1 MADLREYRAKMDEI
15 DDEILALFQ
24 KRMKKFWILTFMTLF
39 MALPA
44 MSMEQPDDVIE
55 DEMQSVS
62 ITIKEGSVKVTNAQG
77 QKLEIFN
84 LAGVR
89 ISSLALESEETTL
102 KLNLSRG
109 CYILKVGKTVRKVN
123 VK

>member
-1 MADLREYRAKMDEI
+1 MKKFY
-15 DDEILALFQ
+15 ILAL
-24 KRMKKFWILTFMTLF
+24 MTAFL
-39 MALPA
+39 ALPA
-44 MSMEQPDDVIE
+44 HSMEQADDVIE

-62 ITIKEGSVKVTNAQG
+62 IVVKDGSVKVTNAMG

-84 LAGVR
+84 LAGVK
-89 ISSLALESEETTL
+89 ITSLALENDEASF

-123 VK
+123 MK

>member
-1 MADLREYRAKMDEI
+1 
-15 DDEILALFQ
+15 
-24 KRMKKFWILTFMTLF
+24 MKKFWILALMTLF
-39 MALPA
+39 TALPA

-55 DEMQSVS
+55 DEVQGVS
-62 ITIKEGSVKVTNAQG
+62 ITIKESSVKVTNAQG

-89 ISSLALESEETTL
+89 ISSLALESEEATL

>member
-1 MADLREYRAKMDEI
+1 
-15 DDEILALFQ
+15 
-24 KRMKKFWILTFMTLF
+24 MTLF

-44 MSMEQPDDVIE
+44 VSMEQPDDVIE

-62 ITIKEGSVKVTNAQG
+62 ITIKEGNVKVTNAQG
-77 QKLEIFN
+77 QKLEVFN

-89 ISSLALESEETTL
+89 ISSLALESEEASL

>member
-1 MADLREYRAKMDEI
+1 
-15 DDEILALFQ
+15 
-24 KRMKKFWILTFMTLF
+24 MKKFWILTFMTLF

-44 MSMEQPDDVIE
+44 VSMEQPDDVIE

-62 ITIKEGSVKVTNAQG
+62 ITIKEGSVKVANAQG

-89 ISSLALESEETTL
+89 ISSVALESEEATL

>member
-1 MADLREYRAKMDEI
+1 
-15 DDEILALFQ
+15 
-24 KRMKKFWILTFMTLF
+24 MTAFL
-39 MALPA
+39 ALPA
-44 MSMEQPDDVIE
+44 HSMEQADDVVE

-62 ITIKEGSVKVTNAQG
+62 IVVKEGSVKVTNAMG
-77 QKLEIFN
+77 QKLEVFN

-89 ISSLALESEETTL
+89 ITSLPLENDEVSF

-123 VK
+123 MK

>member
-1 MADLREYRAKMDEI
+1 MKKFY
-15 DDEILALFQ
+15 ILALMAAF
-24 KRMKKFWILTFMTLF
+24 L
-39 MALPA
+39 ALPA
-44 MSMEQPDDVIE
+44 HSMEQADDAIE

-62 ITIKEGSVKVTNAQG
+62 IVVKEGSVKVTNAMG
-77 QKLEIFN
+77 QKLEVFN

-89 ISSLALESEETTL
+89 ITSLPLENDEVSF

-123 VK
+123 MK

>member
-1 MADLREYRAKMDEI
+1 
-15 DDEILALFQ
+15 
-24 KRMKKFWILTFMTLF
+24 MKKFWILTFMTLF
-39 MALPA
+39 TVLPA

-62 ITIKEGSVKVTNAQG
+62 ITIKEDSVKVTNAQG

-89 ISSLALESEETTL
+89 ISSLALESEEATL

>member
-1 MADLREYRAKMDEI
+1 
-15 DDEILALFQ
+15 
-24 KRMKKFWILTFMTLF
+24 
-39 MALPA
+39 
-44 MSMEQPDDVIE
+44 MSMEQADDVIE

-62 ITIKEGSVKVTNAQG
+62 ITVKEGNVKVSNAQG

-89 ISSLALESEETTL
+89 ITAVALESEEASV

>member
-1 MADLREYRAKMDEI
+1 
-15 DDEILALFQ
+15 
-24 KRMKKFWILTFMTLF
+24 MKKFWILTFMTLF

-44 MSMEQPDDVIE
+44 VSMEQPEDVIE

-62 ITIKEGSVKVTNAQG
+62 ITIKEGNVKVTNAQG

-89 ISSLALESEETTL
+89 ISSLALESEEASL

>member
-1 MADLREYRAKMDEI
+1 
-15 DDEILALFQ
+15 
-24 KRMKKFWILTFMTLF
+24 MKKFWILTFMTLF

-44 MSMEQPDDVIE
+44 VSMEQPDDVIE

-62 ITIKEGSVKVTNAQG
+62 ITIKEGNVKVTNAQG
-77 QKLEIFN
+77 QKLEVFN

-89 ISSLALESEETTL
+89 ISSLALESEEASL

>member
-1 MADLREYRAKMDEI
+1 
-15 DDEILALFQ
+15 
-24 KRMKKFWILTFMTLF
+24 MTAFL
-39 MALPA
+39 ALPA
-44 MSMEQPDDVIE
+44 HSMEQADDAVE

-62 ITIKEGSVKVTNAQG
+62 IVVKEGSVKVTNAMG
-77 QKLEIFN
+77 QKLEVFN

-89 ISSLALESEETTL
+89 ITSLPLENDEVSF

-123 VK
+123 MK

>member
-1 MADLREYRAKMDEI
+1 
-15 DDEILALFQ
+15 
-24 KRMKKFWILTFMTLF
+24 MKKFWILTFMTLF

-44 MSMEQPDDVIE
+44 VSMEQPDDVIE
-55 DEMQSVS
+55 DEMQGVS
-62 ITIKEGSVKVTNAQG
+62 ITIKEGNVKVTNAQG

-89 ISSLALESEETTL
+89 ISSLALESEEASL

>member
-1 MADLREYRAKMDEI
+1 
-15 DDEILALFQ
+15 
-24 KRMKKFWILTFMTLF
+24 MKKFWILAFLTLF
-39 MALPA
+39 AALPA

-89 ISSLALESEETTL
+89 ISSLALESEEATL

>member
-1 MADLREYRAKMDEI
+1 
-15 DDEILALFQ
+15 
-24 KRMKKFWILTFMTLF
+24 MKKFWILTFMTLF

-77 QKLEIFN
+77 QKL
-84 LAGVR
+84 
-89 ISSLALESEETTL
+89 
-102 KLNLSRG
+102 
-109 CYILKVGKTVRKVN
+109 
-123 VK
+123 

>member
-1 MADLREYRAKMDEI
+1 MSYKMLNLDQIKALRTDRIARLEE
-15 DDEILALFQ
+15 
-24 KRMKKFWILTFMTLF
+24 LT
-39 MALPA
+39 
-44 MSMEQPDDVIE
+44 
-55 DEMQSVS
+55 QS
-62 ITIKEGSVKVTNAQG
+62 
-77 QKLEIFN
+77 LN

-89 ISSLALESEETTL
+89 ISSLALESEEATL

>member
-1 MADLREYRAKMDEI
+1 
-15 DDEILALFQ
+15 
-24 KRMKKFWILTFMTLF
+24 MKKFWILTFLTLF
-39 MALPA
+39 AALPA

-62 ITIKEGSVKVTNAQG
+62 ITIKEGSVKVANAQG

-89 ISSLALESEETTL
+89 ISSLALESEEATL

>member
-1 MADLREYRAKMDEI
+1 
-15 DDEILALFQ
+15 
-24 KRMKKFWILTFMTLF
+24 MKKLWILTFMTLF
-39 MALPA
+39 LALPA

-62 ITIKEGSVKVTNAQG
+62 ITVKEGNVKVTNAQG

-89 ISSLALESEETTL
+89 ITSVALESEEASL

>member
-1 MADLREYRAKMDEI
+1 
-15 DDEILALFQ
+15 
-24 KRMKKFWILTFMTLF
+24 MTLF
-39 MALPA
+39 MALPT

-55 DEMQSVS
+55 DEMQGVS
-62 ITIKEGSVKVTNAQG
+62 ITIKESSVKVTNAQG

-89 ISSLALESEETTL
+89 ISSLALESEEATL

>member
-1 MADLREYRAKMDEI
+1 
-15 DDEILALFQ
+15 
-24 KRMKKFWILTFMTLF
+24 MKKFWILTFMTLF

-77 QKLEIFN
+77 RKLEIFN

-89 ISSLALESEETTL
+89 ISSLALESEEATL

>member
-1 MADLREYRAKMDEI
+1 
-15 DDEILALFQ
+15 
-24 KRMKKFWILTFMTLF
+24 MKKFWILTFMALF

-44 MSMEQPDDVIE
+44 VSMEQPDDVIE

-62 ITIKEGSVKVTNAQG
+62 ITIKEGSVKVANAQG

-89 ISSLALESEETTL
+89 ISSVALESEEATL

>member
-1 MADLREYRAKMDEI
+1 
-15 DDEILALFQ
+15 
-24 KRMKKFWILTFMTLF
+24 MKKLWILTFMTLF
-39 MALPA
+39 LALPA
-44 MSMEQPDDVIE
+44 VSMELPDDVIE
-55 DEMQSVS
+55 DEIQSVS
-62 ITIKEGSVKVTNAQG
+62 ITVKEGSVKVTNAQG

-89 ISSLALESEETTL
+89 ITTVALESEEASL

>member
-1 MADLREYRAKMDEI
+1 MKKFY
-15 DDEILALFQ
+15 ILALMAVF
-24 KRMKKFWILTFMTLF
+24 L
-39 MALPA
+39 ALPA
-44 MSMEQPDDVIE
+44 HSMEQADDVIE

-62 ITIKEGSVKVTNAQG
+62 IVVKEGSVKVNNAMG

-84 LAGVR
+84 LAGVK
-89 ISSLALESEETTL
+89 ITSLPLENDEVSF

-123 VK
+123 MK

>member
-1 MADLREYRAKMDEI
+1 
-15 DDEILALFQ
+15 
-24 KRMKKFWILTFMTLF
+24 MKKFWILTFMTLF

-62 ITIKEGSVKVTNAQG
+62 IMIKEGSVKVTNAQG

-89 ISSLALESEETTL
+89 ISSLALESEEATL